1 MSKRSNIEIVRDFIA
16 ACDGRHMDEA
26 CGFFTADAI
35 YHNIPMDPVTGPEGV
50 RQVLQGFADV
60 SDDWRWETHHIAE
73 TVAGVVLTERTDRIR
88 SGGQWFEFPTMGTF
102 ELRDGKISAW
112 RDYFDL
118 QIALATMQKAAAAK
132 AAA

>member
-1 MSKRSNIEIVRDFIA
+1 MSENIEIVRRFIA
-16 ACDGRHMDEA
+16 ACDGKHMDEVVA
-26 CGFFTADAI
+26 FFTADAI

-60 SDDWRWETHHIAE
+60 SDEWVWELHAIAE
-73 TVAGVVLTERTDRIR
+73 TADGVVLTERTDRIR
-88 SGGQWFEFPTMGTF
+88 SGGQWFGFPTMGAF

-118 QIALATMQKAAAAK
+118 QMALASMQKAAAAK
-132 AAA
+132 ASA